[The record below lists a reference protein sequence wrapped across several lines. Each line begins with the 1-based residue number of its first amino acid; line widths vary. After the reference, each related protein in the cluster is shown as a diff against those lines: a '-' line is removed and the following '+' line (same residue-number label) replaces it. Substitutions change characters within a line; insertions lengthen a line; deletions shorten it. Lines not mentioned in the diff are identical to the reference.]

1 MTGWFCSTLGA
12 TFPAD
17 TLVMETVL
25 SLPALILFALLGSGS
40 VKVTSGGRSRLVE
53 RLGKFDRELQPGL
66 SIVIPVVERVVSHE
80 SLKERVLDIPPQLC
94 ITRTM
99 SPSKWMQSSTGSC
112 WSILRPI
119 TPSTICKRPW

>member
-1 MTGWFCSTLGA
+1 
-12 TFPAD
+12 
-17 TLVMETVL
+17 MEAFL
-25 SLPALILFALLGSGS
+25 SLPALILIALLGSGS

-94 ITRTM
+94 ITRDNVSIEVDAVVYWQLLEHSHCLLYT
-99 SPSKWMQSSTGSC
+99 SPSPRDCQ
-112 WSILRPI
+112 
-119 TPSTICKRPW
+119 